1 MKTTTVIAA
10 KQAILIFTLFLGF
23 QIQNAFAK
31 SPVNS
36 DPSKSTLYLSTFVPV
51 TIKVPSSYNLLP
63 ENMLNLIAL
72 APKAPKEAT
81 FNDDD
86 NSTEIS
92 SELLKKF
99 APEPPTEADINDSS
113 IQVEVN
119 MKPLKFTVPLEA
131 NINNF

>member
-23 QIQNAFAK
+23 QIQNIMAK

-36 DPSKSTLYLSTFVPV
+36 DPAKSTMYPSTFVPV
-51 TIKVPSSYNLLP
+51 STKASSSYNLLP
-63 ENMLNLIAL
+63 ENMLDMMAL
-72 APKAPKEAT
+72 APKTPKEAT
-81 FNDDD
+81 FDNDD

-92 SELLKKF
+92 PELLKKF
-99 APEPPTEADINDSS
+99 APEPPAEAIINDSTLQGELNINS
-113 IQVEVN
+113 I
-119 MKPLKFTVPLEA
+119 KFLVPLEA